1 MNLDA
6 KVKLSELRIQ
16 KALRE
21 HTPERCAVAC
31 SFGKDSMVVLYLVR
45 QQCPDILVEFTNTGV
60 EFPQTLKQRDRV
72 VKEWNL
78 NFVEARS
85 KDHNFWEIVDKYGFP
100 GFRYDGHHGSK
111 DIKCCRYLKEEPAWK
126 VFRERG
132 IKCIFTGITSA
143 ESRNRWMLERRCG
156 DYYYA
161 KSQGFWKAH
170 VIMDWT
176 KEDVWEFTRAHD
188 IPINPF
194 YLEYPEQRVGCMPC
208 TGFINWDVKMAKA
221 FPKMYRL
228 VQKKRGQAL
237 IDDLGF
243 FGMDVNETP

>member
-21 HTPERCAVAC
+21 HGSGHCAVAC
-31 SFGKDSMVVLYLVR
+31 SFGKDSMLVLYLVR
-45 QQCPDILVEFTNTGV
+45 QQYPEILVEFTNTGV
-60 EFPQTLKQRDRV
+60 EYPQTLELRDRV

-78 NFVEARS
+78 NYVEARS
-85 KDHNFWEIVDKYGFP
+85 QDHNFWELVDKYGFP
-100 GFRYDGHHGSK
+100 GFRYNGRHGSR

-126 VFRERG
+126 VLHEHD

-176 KEDVWEFTRAHD
+176 KDEVWAFTRSRE
-188 IPINPF
+188 IPINN
-194 YLEYPEQRVGCMPC
+194 YYVEHPEGRVGCMPC
-208 TGFINWDVKMAKA
+208 TGHKDWDEKMALA
-221 FPKMYRL
+221 FPKMYRV
-228 VQKKRGQAL
+228 VQKRRGQVL
-237 IDDLGF
+237 VDDLGF
-243 FGMDVNETP
+243 FGIDAGDG